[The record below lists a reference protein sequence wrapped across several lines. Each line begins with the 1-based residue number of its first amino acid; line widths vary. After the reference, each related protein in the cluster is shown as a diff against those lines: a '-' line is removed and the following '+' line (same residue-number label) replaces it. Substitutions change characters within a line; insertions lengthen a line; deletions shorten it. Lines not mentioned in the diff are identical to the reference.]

1 MLILGLQQLGHA
13 NKIISRKRQSE
24 GSIHARA
31 SAQLDFGQTR
41 GTLDPAEYF
50 FDAFAA
56 ALADVIADVTRG
68 AGGVDR
74 RLAPLASLTQMSV
87 DRDMRSG
94 RPVSQVAHE
103 LADVIGLVRSKSD
116 ALRAPAPVDQW
127 DNEIRL

>member
-13 NKIISRKRQSE
+13 NKIIRRERQSE

-31 SAQLDFGQTR
+31 AAQLDFGETR

-68 AGGVDR
+68 AGVDR

-87 DRDMRSG
+87 DRDMQSDRPG
-94 RPVSQVAHE
+94 RART
-103 LADVIGLVRSKSD
+103 G
-116 ALRAPAPVDQW
+116 
-127 DNEIRL
+127 